1 MPTGSYIHIFS
12 VFILTI
18 MLVSNLLDPDKNSKQ
33 NKLMSMMLLMD
44 ILLCLIC
51 AAMGGLAGKSE
62 LSWLMKLLAPGL
74 CLSSLILFLFC
85 RYIRAALEDPTII
98 PKWIQYGIPTMCLL
112 SGLGYL
118 LSFFFPCF
126 FFIENATYQLGPFWF
141 VDFVLA
147 LNIYC
152 QLAYLL
158 FLVRK
163 QLTGGELV
171 VLSIYVAFPAA
182 ALLVQLITGFDII
195 QYTTTLLMCIVYIS
209 FHAQRSKRL
218 AILEKELTD
227 ALVKLMVSQIQP
239 HFINNTLYNIKAL
252 CETNPETAAE
262 LVDNFAQYLRGNLNY
277 MNTKG
282 VVPFAEEVKHLKYYL
297 AIEQERFE
305 GIYVVWQ
312 LKTMD
317 FTIPPLTLQPLV
329 ENAIKYGLRQK
340 EEGGT
345 ITVTSMDADSSVV
358 LLIIDDGVGFDT
370 SEALSEDRVHIGIAN
385 TRERIEKMCG
395 GTLEVESTPGI
406 GTAITITIPKSWEVN
421 KR

>member
-1 MPTGSYIHIFS
+1 
-12 VFILTI
+12 
-18 MLVSNLLDPDKNSKQ
+18 
-33 NKLMSMMLLMD
+33 
-44 ILLCLIC
+44 
-51 AAMGGLAGKSE
+51 
-62 LSWLMKLLAPGL
+62 
-74 CLSSLILFLFC
+74 
-85 RYIRAALEDPTII
+85 
-98 PKWIQYGIPTMCLL
+98 
-112 SGLGYL
+112 
-118 LSFFFPCF
+118 
-126 FFIENATYQLGPFWF
+126 
-141 VDFVLA
+141 
-147 LNIYC
+147 
-152 QLAYLL
+152 
-158 FLVRK
+158 
-163 QLTGGELV
+163 
-171 VLSIYVAFPAA
+171 
-182 ALLVQLITGFDII
+182 
-195 QYTTTLLMCIVYIS
+195 
-209 FHAQRSKRL
+209 
-218 AILEKELTD
+218 
-227 ALVKLMVSQIQP
+227 MVSQIQP